1 MSRLEQERYRP
12 IANSSVNQA
21 PARRPGAARRQPLLA
36 RLKFGTWLL
45 LALALVLFTQQIS
58 ANYDEL
64 AGILPGLAAAA
75 TIVFVAVIFQLYEA
89 NRRLTAGAL
98 LLAVEPIIMLAV
110 LLAWGTW
117 NVVGDWGDA
126 VFFAARLAVGLA
138 WVFTLA
144 GMVVIGLA
152 LGGVHTRRGWAMVGL
167 GALLAAIDIIQYLLL
182 IANGSAAGVS
192 PEDLV
197 LGLLRQSVLL
207 AEGYL
212 LGAAVERGF
221 RLFALG
227 AALQLVQFGLFV
239 ALNAFL
245 PATPQAQPGTGLFWL
260 VDLLGLAAA
269 IALIVGAIRELP
281 ALGKELPAAAT
292 A

>member
-1 MSRLEQERYRP
+1 
-12 IANSSVNQA
+12 
-21 PARRPGAARRQPLLA
+21 
-36 RLKFGTWLL
+36 
-45 LALALVLFTQQIS
+45 VLFTQQIS
-58 ANYDEL
+58 ASYDEL
-64 AGILPGLAAAA
+64 AGVLPGLAAAG
-75 TIVFVAVIFQLYEA
+75 TIVFVAVVFQRLEA

-98 LLAVEPIIMLAV
+98 LLTVEPIVMLTV

-138 WVFTLA
+138 WIFTLA

-182 IANGSAAGVS
+182 IANGSAAGVP

-197 LGLLRQSVLL
+197 LGFLRQSVLL

-245 PATPQAQPGTGLFWL
+245 PATPQAQPGTGLLWV
-260 VDLLGLAAA
+260 VDLIGLASAVGL
-269 IALIVGAIRELP
+269 IAGALRELP
-281 ALGKELPAAAT
+281 ALGDGRQAAA
-292 A
+292 AA

>member
-1 MSRLEQERYRP
+1 M
-12 IANSSVNQA
+12 
-21 PARRPGAARRQPLLA
+21 
-36 RLKFGTWLL
+36 
-45 LALALVLFTQQIS
+45 LFTQQIS
-58 ANYDEL
+58 ASYDEL
-64 AGILPGLAAAA
+64 AGMLPGLAAAG
-75 TIVFVAVIFQLYEA
+75 TIVFVAVVFQRLEA
-89 NRRLTAGAL
+89 NRRLTTGAL
-98 LLAVEPIIMLAV
+98 LLTIEPIVMLAV

-126 VFFAARLAVGLA
+126 VFFAARLAVGSA
-138 WVFTLA
+138 WIFTLA

-167 GALLAAIDIIQYLLL
+167 GALLAAIDIVQYLLL
-182 IANGSAAGVS
+182 IANGSAAAVP
-192 PEDLV
+192 PEALV
-197 LGLLRQSVLL
+197 LGFLRQSVLL

-245 PATPQAQPGTGLFWL
+245 PATLQAQSGMGLLWV
-260 VDLLGLAAA
+260 VDLIGLAAA
-269 IALIVGAIRELP
+269 VALIAGALRELP
-281 ALGKELPAAAT
+281 ALGDGRPAAA
-292 A
+292 AV